1 MDSRTVAD
9 HPIEGSRVIY
19 QGSDKEASINVVNR
33 SGLETVMQS
42 RVSIPDERDDAP
54 FITIKPLTLI
64 SPNGQQMLRVLH
76 AGQSLPEDGESLF
89 WLNILD
95 IPRNPRQADT
105 RKFAIR
111 QRLKLFYRP
120 ARLSQ

>member
-54 FITIKPLTLI
+54 FTTIKPLTLI
-64 SPNGQQMLRVLH
+64 PPNGQQMLRVLH
-76 AGQSLPEDGESLF
+76 AGQSLPEDRESLF

>member
-1 MDSRTVAD
+1 M
-9 HPIEGSRVIY
+9 
-19 QGSDKEASINVVNR
+19 VNR

-76 AGQSLPEDGESLF
+76 AGQSLPEDRESLF

>member
-76 AGQSLPEDGESLF
+76 AGQSLPEDRESLF

>member
-76 AGQSLPEDGESLF
+76 AGQSLPEDRESLF
-89 WLNILD
+89 
-95 IPRNPRQADT
+95 
-105 RKFAIR
+105 
-111 QRLKLFYRP
+111 
-120 ARLSQ
+120 